1 MLWALVWGRGTD
13 GRTSPVIKYVY
24 EIDYPPRGK
33 DKYLKWVRSIADALQ
48 APAELR
54 RLASYDNVYP
64 TTPHRVVEFT
74 FDSPQDAATY
84 FDREEIGLIVQS
96 ELPTHSANIRIKVLA
111 LRDDYIKGAVAETAA
126 AHQDRPLVLV
136 TRLAAW
142 LPRLSAERTL
152 PAAVLDVSRWTLPVR
167 RGIDALAERRGI
179 GSGLAMWPGADGP
192 VRCESSCMRKY
203 VIMGIQG
210 SGKGTHAKM
219 LAGDFDLEHIAVG
232 DIFRWNV
239 QHHTK
244 LGAQVRRTMAAG
256 LLVGDDLVEGVVG
269 VRLRE
274 HDWNYGFI
282 IDGFPR
288 NERQAE
294 FFLESYD
301 LDGVIHLDLPDR
313 EVARRVLARRLCAG
327 CGMDYNLIDNSPST
341 DGRCDACGG
350 ELLRREDDTEE
361 ALAVRLREYHAKTN
375 PVLDLFRRKE
385 YVVTV
390 DSRPGKEQVQQAIRD
405 RLGLPP
411 SRLAAISSR
420 AGAP

>member
-1 MLWALVWGRGTD
+1 
-13 GRTSPVIKYVY
+13 VIKYVY

-33 DKYLKWVRSIADALQ
+33 DEYLRWVRSIAEALQ

-54 RLASYDNVYP
+54 RMASYDNSYSA
-64 TTPHRVVEFT
+64 TPHRVVEFT
-74 FDSPQDAATY
+74 FDSLEDAARY
-84 FDREEIGLIVQS
+84 FDRREIGLILRN

-111 LRDDYIKGAVAETAA
+111 LRDDYSKDTMAETAA
-126 AHQDRPLVLV
+126 VQRPQSLVRLV
-136 TRLAAW
+136 CLAGIPGPNRRTELRRW
-142 LPRLSAERTL
+142 HVSGQNQVPSAR
-152 PAAVLDVSRWTLPVR
+152 AAVSGSCIAALSGVS
-167 RGIDALAERRGI
+167 
-179 GSGLAMWPGADGP
+179 GSIP
-192 VRCESSCMRKY
+192 CEAGCMRKY

-219 LAGDFDLEHIAVG
+219 LAADFDLEHIAVG

-301 LDGVIHLDLPDR
+301 LDGVIHLDLPDS
-313 EVARRVLARRLCAG
+313 EVARRVLARRLCAN
-327 CGMDYNLIDNSPST
+327 CGMDYSLIDNSPSSE
-341 DGRCDACGG
+341 GRCDACSG
-350 ELLRREDDTEE
+350 ELITREDDTRE
-361 ALAVRLREYHAKTN
+361 ALTVRLREYHEKTN
-375 PVLDLFRRKE
+375 PVLDIYRRKE
-385 YVVTV
+385 YVITV
-390 DSRPGKEQVQQAIRD
+390 DTRAGKEQVQQIIRD
-405 RLGLPP
+405 KLKLPP
-411 SRLAAISSR
+411 SRLAAASSQV
-420 AGAP
+420 GAK